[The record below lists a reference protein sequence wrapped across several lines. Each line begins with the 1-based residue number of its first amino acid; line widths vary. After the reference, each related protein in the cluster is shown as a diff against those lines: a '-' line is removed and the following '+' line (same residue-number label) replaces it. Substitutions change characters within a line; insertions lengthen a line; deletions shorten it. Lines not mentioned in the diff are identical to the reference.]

1 MVRAEFR
8 GGYKERSGSGPEIH
22 GAEQACRARADC
34 AALFKEKGRSM
45 KRILSLG
52 GVVLL
57 VLSGCQTDSTT
68 RPKSIGGSSQ
78 PAPSGLTRN
87 TQPTNTPNTTM
98 PTSNV
103 SSANSG
109 FPAPGNSGF
118 PAPGS
123 SLSQTS
129 GMATSPTSNIGGTN
143 TPPRF
148 TTPPAGIPDLGSNSR
163 IYQNGLPADS
173 RFPTTMPPIDNNG
186 PAGLKGPPVSG
197 PTPQFNAPPVSG
209 PPPIQTT
216 PIGNMGPGL
225 SNPPPSSMSGPDS
238 LRPFPGMS
246 DPTH

>member
-1 MVRAEFR
+1 
-8 GGYKERSGSGPEIH
+8 
-22 GAEQACRARADC
+22 
-34 AALFKEKGRSM
+34 M

-57 VLSGCQTDSTT
+57 VLSGCQTDSTA
-68 RPKSIGGSSQ
+68 RPKSIGSSSQ
-78 PAPSGLTRN
+78 PTSSGLTRN
-87 TQPTNTPNTTM
+87 TQPANTPNTAM
-98 PTSNV
+98 PTNNV

-129 GMATSPTSNIGGTN
+129 GMATSGISNVGGTN
-143 TPPRF
+143 TQPRF
-148 TTPPAGIPDLGSNSR
+148 TTPPAGVPDLGNSR
-163 IYQNGLPADS
+163 IYQNGLPADT
-173 RFPTTMPPIDNNG
+173 RFPTTMPPIDNNNG
-186 PAGLKGPPVSG
+186 PAGLKGPPVTG
-197 PTPQFNAPPVSG
+197 PTPQFSVPPVSG

-238 LRPFPGMS
+238 LRPMPGMS